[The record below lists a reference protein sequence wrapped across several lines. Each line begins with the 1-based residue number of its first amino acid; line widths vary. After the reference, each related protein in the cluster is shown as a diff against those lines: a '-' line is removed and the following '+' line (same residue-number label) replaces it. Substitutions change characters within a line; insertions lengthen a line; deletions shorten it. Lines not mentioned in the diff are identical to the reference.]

1 MAKKGGSSHM
11 KKIASPRYVPVARKV
26 NVWIIKPSP
35 GPHSLSSSVSL
46 GVVLRDIIRVADS
59 TRETKKV
66 LMEGNVLVDGRVVRD
81 KKFPV
86 GLMDVISLPNLKK
99 NYWVGVDSKA
109 RLKLF
114 EVGEEYSKFKLCRV
128 ENKRSIQGGRFQ
140 IALHDGRTLIGD
152 KEFKIGGSIKLSVPE
167 QKVISVMKLEPNASC
182 IITSGKHAGELA
194 TVDELYHKKGA
205 RRAEAKL
212 HSDSESFIT
221 VRDYL
226 FVVGDEMKVFK

>member
-1 MAKKGGSSHM
+1 MARKGGSSHM
-11 KKIASPRYVPVARKV
+11 KRIASPRYVPLARKL
-26 NVWIIKPSP
+26 NVWITKPSP
-35 GPHSLSSSVSL
+35 GPHALNSSVSL
-46 GVVLRDIIRVADS
+46 GAVVRDILKVADS
-59 TRETKKV
+59 TRETKKI
-66 LMEGNVLVDGRVVRD
+66 LMEGNILVDGRAVRD

-128 ENKRSIQGGRFQ
+128 EGKRSIPGGTFQ

-152 KEFKIGGSIKLSVPE
+152 KGFKIGDSIKLSVPE
-167 QKVISVMKLEPNASC
+167 QKVISVMKLEPNANC

-194 TVDELYHKKGA
+194 IADELYHKKGA

-226 FVVGDEMKVFK
+226 FVVGDDMKVFR